1 MPRAPRPRP
10 PRREARIRCLL
21 WEDPTWRRLSDAAKT
36 TYLQIATSPEL
47 STCGDSAL
55 SLTRLAASRISASD
69 EALVAAKA
77 KEIGDDLAELMDKEF
92 VYVDYATEEVL
103 IRGFVTRH
111 SLGHTWQQ
119 LMRIDRDWQPI
130 RSHVI
135 RSLVLDDVRM
145 SIPSPLPPEWIPKLE
160 PAFASAI
167 VQPSRIM
174 SKEAV

>member
-21 WEDPTWRRLSDAAKT
+21 WEDPTWRRTSDAAKT

-47 STCGDSAL
+47 STCGDAHL
-55 SLTRLAASRISASD
+55 SLIHLAASRTLSND
-69 EALVAAKA
+69 EAFIAAKA
-77 KEIGDDLAELMDKEF
+77 KEIGNDLAELMDKEF

-130 RSHVI
+130 RSHTI

-145 SIPSPLPPEWIPKLE
+145 SVPSPLPPEWIPKLE
-160 PAFASAI
+160 PTFASAL
-167 VQPSRIM
+167 VQTNHIKN
-174 SKEAV
+174 KEVV